1 MRKIEYVVSN
11 ERLITPS
18 GLSLVGQVLGKS
30 NLIKKVNRMRT
41 EKRSQPQIKNGDI
54 LLTMI
59 GLLSLGKSDFEN
71 VNEFHKD
78 EEFYKI
84 ALGITYGIPS
94 ESSLRNRLDGI
105 GTSMNQQILDGNVDM
120 FLSCGYI
127 QPRADVNDNKARE
140 HDQNAE
146 PNIVNLRQRR
156 KIRKQLHQIPGQE
169 RINNRS
175 KADTLF
181 H

>member
-30 NLIKKVNRMRT
+30 NLIKKANRMRT

-59 GLLSLGKSDFEN
+59 GLLTLGKSDFEN
-71 VNEFHKD
+71 VNEFHTD
-78 EEFYKI
+78 EEFYKNS
-84 ALGITYGIPS
+84 LGIAYGIPS

-105 GTSMNQQILDGNVDM
+105 GVSMNQQILDGNIDM
-120 FLSCGYI
+120 FLSCGYEPSPLTSGFVSVDI
-127 QPRADVNDNKARE
+127 DVSPFDNSGSHKAGVSRTYKNF
-140 HDQNAE
+140 DGYA
-146 PNIVNLRQRR
+146 PIF
-156 KIRKQLHQIPGQE
+156 
-169 RINNRS
+169 
-175 KADTLF
+175 A
-181 H
+181 